1 MAIDV
6 AAPARVTTWQQ
17 VRTLAASP
25 MAPFYFIVASVAVLS
40 GLGLLMVLS
49 ASSVIALDRGV
60 GPYYYLGKQVSVWT
74 AVLYCF
80 LVFVPGDLVKSVI
93 AALIAKRMIPVLQ
106 KNNLN

>member
-60 GPYYYLGKQVSVWT
+60 GPYYYLGKQAS
-74 AVLYCF
+74 AL
-80 LVFVPGDLVKSVI
+80 GIRVI
-93 AALIAKRMIPVLQ
+93 DEAEWARLACALEGRS
-106 KNNLN
+106 N